1 MLQKVS
7 RRKLGKQMEEEKQ
20 TKPSTHGISLT
31 EEWIWWVKGENAI
44 AEFPWVPLDEVGE
57 RWQCSAMSLRYA
69 KGVQPLWA
77 EGGEL
82 KCPEHK
88 ISWNLVV
95 WVGSWQH
102 GRG

>member
-1 MLQKVS
+1 
-7 RRKLGKQMEEEKQ
+7 MEEEKQ
-20 TKPSTHGISLT
+20 TKPSTRGVPLR

-57 RWQCSAMSLRYA
+57 RWRRSAMSLKYA
-69 KGVQPLWA
+69 KGVQALCA

-82 KCPEHK
+82 KCPEHE

-95 WVGSWQH
+95 GWSL
-102 GRG
+102 